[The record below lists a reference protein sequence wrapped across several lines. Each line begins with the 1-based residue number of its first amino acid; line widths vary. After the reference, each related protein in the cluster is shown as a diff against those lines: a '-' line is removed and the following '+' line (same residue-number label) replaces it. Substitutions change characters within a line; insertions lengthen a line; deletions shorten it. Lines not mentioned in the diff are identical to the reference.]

1 MAKLNKTDLT
11 IRIKRGLRANLGV
24 VSNYFLQG
32 EPVYTTDTKQLFI
45 ADASYIPQP
54 VATLDMAVCFEGEI
68 VTNLDQIVWYY

>member
-1 MAKLNKTDLT
+1 MKLNKTDLT
-11 IRIKRGLRANLGV
+11 IRIKRGLRNNLEV

-45 ADASYIPQP
+45 ADDNYIPQP
-54 VATLDMAVCFEGEI
+54 VVTLDMAVCFEGEI